1 MNDNLII
8 CIFGS
13 EDRNKYTHYRM
24 RTLPLF
30 EEFKNSYICRK
41 KRSQMIKTYLSGR
54 YFQFDSDN
62 HVSFCPKCQI
72 AGKRYRAFREELE
85 TEINKEIEVPEDFAS
100 KVIASLDK
108 KVKTTTNKGTK
119 IILLTLLGL
128 VSLVILI
135 LGRKR
140 SSKEIEKE

>member
-1 MNDNLII
+1 MK
-8 CIFGS
+8 S
-13 EDRNKYTHYRM
+13 
-24 RTLPLF
+24 LF

-41 KRSQMIKTYLSGR
+41 KRSQMIKTYLSGS

-85 TEINKEIEVPEDFAS
+85 TEVNKEVEVPEDFAS
-100 KVIASLDK
+100 KVVASLDK

-119 IILLTLLGL
+119 IILLILIGL

-140 SSKEIEKE
+140 SSKEIDKD

>member
-1 MNDNLII
+1 MK
-8 CIFGS
+8 S
-13 EDRNKYTHYRM
+13 
-24 RTLPLF
+24 LF
-30 EEFKNSYICRK
+30 EEIKNSYICRK
-41 KRSQMIKTYLSGR
+41 SRSRMIKTYLSGKF
-54 YFQFDSDN
+54 FQFDADN

-85 TEINKEIEVPEDFAS
+85 TEVNKEIEIPEDFAS
-100 KVIASLDK
+100 RVIASLDK

-128 VSLVILI
+128 VTLLVLI

-140 SSKEIEKE
+140 SSNKELEDE

>member
-1 MNDNLII
+1 MK
-8 CIFGS
+8 S
-13 EDRNKYTHYRM
+13 
-24 RTLPLF
+24 LF

-41 KRSQMIKTYLSGR
+41 KRSQMIKTYLSGS

-85 TEINKEIEVPEDFAS
+85 TEVNKDVEVPEDFAS
-100 KVIASLDK
+100 KVVASLDK

-119 IILLTLLGL
+119 IILLILIGL

-140 SSKEIEKE
+140 SSKETDKE

>member
-1 MNDNLII
+1 MK
-8 CIFGS
+8 S
-13 EDRNKYTHYRM
+13 
-24 RTLPLF
+24 LF

-41 KRSQMIKTYLSGR
+41 KRTKMIKTYLSGT

-62 HVSFCPKCQI
+62 HVSFCPKCQL

-85 TEINKEIEVPEDFAS
+85 TEVEKEIEVPEDFAS

-128 VSLVILI
+128 VSLLILI

-140 SSKEIEKE
+140 SSKKLDKE

>member
-1 MNDNLII
+1 MK
-8 CIFGS
+8 S
-13 EDRNKYTHYRM
+13 
-24 RTLPLF
+24 LF

-41 KRSQMIKTYLSGR
+41 KRSQMIKTYLSGS

-85 TEINKEIEVPEDFAS
+85 SEVNKEIEVPEDFAS
-100 KVIASLDK
+100 RVVASLDK

-119 IILLTLLGL
+119 IILLILIGL

-140 SSKEIEKE
+140 SSKETDKE

>member
-1 MNDNLII
+1 MK
-8 CIFGS
+8 S
-13 EDRNKYTHYRM
+13 
-24 RTLPLF
+24 LF

-41 KRSQMIKTYLSGR
+41 KRSQMIKTYLSGS

-85 TEINKEIEVPEDFAS
+85 TEVNKEIEVPEDFAS
-100 KVIASLDK
+100 RVVASLDK

-128 VSLVILI
+128 VSLLILI

-140 SSKEIEKE
+140 SSKEIDKE

>member
-1 MNDNLII
+1 
-8 CIFGS
+8 
-13 EDRNKYTHYRM
+13 
-24 RTLPLF
+24 
-30 EEFKNSYICRK
+30 
-41 KRSQMIKTYLSGR
+41 MIKTYLSGS

-85 TEINKEIEVPEDFAS
+85 TEIKKEVEVPEDFAS

-128 VSLVILI
+128 VSLLILI

-140 SSKEIEKE
+140 SSKELDKE

>member
-1 MNDNLII
+1 MK
-8 CIFGS
+8 S
-13 EDRNKYTHYRM
+13 
-24 RTLPLF
+24 LF

-41 KRSQMIKTYLSGR
+41 KRSQMIKTYLSGS

-72 AGKRYRAFREELE
+72 AGKRYRAFRKELE
-85 TEINKEIEVPEDFAS
+85 TEVNKEVEVPEDFAS
-100 KVIASLDK
+100 KVVASLDK

-119 IILLTLLGL
+119 IILLILIGL

-140 SSKEIEKE
+140 SSKETDKE

>member
-1 MNDNLII
+1 
-8 CIFGS
+8 
-13 EDRNKYTHYRM
+13 
-24 RTLPLF
+24 
-30 EEFKNSYICRK
+30 
-41 KRSQMIKTYLSGR
+41 MIKTYLSGS

-85 TEINKEIEVPEDFAS
+85 TEVNKEVEVPEDFAS
-100 KVIASLDK
+100 RVIASLDK

-128 VSLVILI
+128 VSLLILI

-140 SSKEIEKE
+140 SSKELDKE

>member
-1 MNDNLII
+1 MK
-8 CIFGS
+8 S
-13 EDRNKYTHYRM
+13 
-24 RTLPLF
+24 LF

-41 KRSQMIKTYLSGR
+41 KRSQMIKTNLSVM
-54 YFQFDSDN
+54 YIQFDSDN

-85 TEINKEIEVPEDFAS
+85 TEVNKEVEVPEDFAS